1 MIKHRIVMPTEQTV
15 RIMADS
21 MCQAN
26 VDEAW
31 TAMRHTPFEALD
43 MSVRMSPHVRAGVVT
58 TGRGPAGEEVVCM
71 YGIGETMILPDVGY
85 PWMVVSSNW
94 EPYARKFLRPIKHYV
109 RQAMATHLRL
119 ENYVD
124 ARNENTLRLTEFLG
138 FTVDP
143 GVPLG
148 PDGTLFCKFHWSA
161 AKCASSPSP

>member
-1 MIKHRIVMPTEQTV
+1 MTKHRIVKANLLMAA
-15 RIMADS
+15 RLADS
-21 MCQAN
+21 MCKAN

-31 TAMRHTPFEALD
+31 TAMRHTPREALA
-43 MSVRMSPHVRAGVVT
+43 MSCYMSPEPRAGIVDD
-58 TGRGPAGEEVVCM
+58 EEVVCM

-138 FTVDP
+138 FTVDS